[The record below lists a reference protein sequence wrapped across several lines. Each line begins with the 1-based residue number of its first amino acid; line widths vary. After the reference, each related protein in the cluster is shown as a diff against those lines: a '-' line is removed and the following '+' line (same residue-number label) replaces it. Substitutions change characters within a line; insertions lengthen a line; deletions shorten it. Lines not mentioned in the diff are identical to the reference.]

1 MRNHLSWPVAVAT
14 GIGAFLGIVTG
25 LLIAGPQSE
34 PGQTEPTVLPPAA
47 ETTGADHG
55 TALPELTSELR
66 NLSQRIDVLVEVFS
80 SNPRQPVPVIEDS
93 AVADRLEGIAS
104 RLEHLS
110 HSAVRP
116 ARMATSLA
124 LPPLGS
130 RPNPLP
136 TLTDDNLEEFTKS
149 HVLMSYQDV
158 LDKYGRPDMVWP
170 TNNSLNWNYQCE
182 DESWLLF
189 TFQEGMLVRIS
200 P

>member
-1 MRNHLSWPVAVAT
+1 
-14 GIGAFLGIVTG
+14 
-25 LLIAGPQSE
+25 
-34 PGQTEPTVLPPAA
+34 
-47 ETTGADHG
+47 
-55 TALPELTSELR
+55 
-66 NLSQRIDVLVEVFS
+66 
-80 SNPRQPVPVIEDS
+80 
-93 AVADRLEGIAS
+93 
-104 RLEHLS
+104 
-110 HSAVRP
+110 
-116 ARMATSLA
+116 MATSLA